1 MIGVRIEGQ
10 GFALVKFDRFS
21 CRYVVAA
28 AVTAHQHWGV
38 EFLFGLRVGVVQVEH
53 RGAATAHDDVFHL
66 VPVEM
71 HRGDLAWHAHHDLL
85 GVHLGVLW
93 ILHIA
98 IAQGDQ
104 SQALVLE
111 VTFTVIGDI
120 PAQGVITDLIPFVT
134 LFGPLLR
141 SEAQVWRNPELVLVE
156 QGLELLDDRIDFRML
171 HGENSFVIHCDV
183 YASVVIFD
191 CGVFFVFERF
201 AFRRVVLNN
210 KHFRLISFYLR
221 FLSFCLL
228 TTT

>member
-1 MIGVRIEGQ
+1 MLIMI
-10 GFALVKFDRFS
+10 FSAYTLV
-21 CRYVVAA
+21 Y
-28 AVTAHQHWGV
+28 
-38 EFLFGLRVGVVQVEH
+38 FGSFTLPLRKVI
-53 RGAATAHDDVFHL
+53 RAKPL
-66 VPVEM
+66 C
-71 HRGDLAWHAHHDLL
+71 
-85 GVHLGVLW
+85 
-93 ILHIA
+93 
-98 IAQGDQ
+98 
-104 SQALVLE
+104 SQ

-156 QGLELLDDRIDFRML
+156 QGLELLDDRIDFKNASWR
-171 HGENSFVIHCDV
+171 NSFVIHCDV
-183 YASVVIFD
+183 YASVVIFRLWRI
-191 CGVFFVFERF
+191 FSFFERF

>member
-1 MIGVRIEGQ
+1 
-10 GFALVKFDRFS
+10 
-21 CRYVVAA
+21 
-28 AVTAHQHWGV
+28 
-38 EFLFGLRVGVVQVEH
+38 
-53 RGAATAHDDVFHL
+53 
-66 VPVEM
+66 M

-156 QGLELLDDRIDFRML
+156 QGLELLDDRIDFRTL

-191 CGVFFVFERF
+191 CGVFFRF
-201 AFRRVVLNN
+201 RAVRLSACRSQQQAFSIDFVL
-210 KHFRLISFYLR
+210 LAISFVLPVDNNITQGYDSCQHETKGNEMI
-221 FLSFCLL
+221 FPP
-228 TTT
+228 